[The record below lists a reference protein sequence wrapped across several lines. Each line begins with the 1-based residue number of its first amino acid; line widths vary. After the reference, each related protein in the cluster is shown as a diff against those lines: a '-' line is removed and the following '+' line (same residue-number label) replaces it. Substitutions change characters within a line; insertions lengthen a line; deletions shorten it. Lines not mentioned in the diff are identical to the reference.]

1 MLGNCADRTAVV
13 ASLEESLRNLNMMTV
28 NKMTD
33 PDMDLSHLHVVLCC
47 RADPGE
53 GESARQTEEGTDSL
67 QSTGVAPDRIF

>member
-13 ASLEESLRNLNMMTV
+13 ASLEESLRN
-28 NKMTD
+28 
-33 PDMDLSHLHVVLCC
+33 LHVVLCC